1 MEVLILGLKKIIL
14 WFEVKSR
21 TLTVFSQCTNLMC
34 SCASRRSTDHLVS
47 RESSLV
53 VNLRRTCRSHSF
65 EFLQACLMIIIRF
78 LSSLGCVYKQARMY
92 S

>member
-1 MEVLILGLKKIIL
+1 MEVLILGLKEIIL

-34 SCASRRSTDHLVS
+34 SCASRRSTDHLVP

-53 VNLRRTCRSHSF
+53 VNLRRACRSHSF
-65 EFLQACLMIIIRF
+65 EFPQACLMIIIRF
-78 LSSLGCVYKQARMY
+78 QSSLGFACKQACMH